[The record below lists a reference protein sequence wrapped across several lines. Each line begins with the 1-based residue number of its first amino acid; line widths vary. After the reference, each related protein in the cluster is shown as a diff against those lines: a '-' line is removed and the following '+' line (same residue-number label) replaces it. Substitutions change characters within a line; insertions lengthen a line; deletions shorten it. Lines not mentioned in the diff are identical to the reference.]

1 MTSAV
6 DSDEHSFEDLVASNR
21 LAPGPEDTTQRPV
34 SRWVLVAV
42 SVGLMAACFSQNPG
56 RLAQETSL
64 TLALQPVEL
73 MGRALHLWQPGFQ
86 FGQLVN
92 QTWGY
97 LFPIGP
103 FFAITSWLHVPAWWA
118 QRLWV
123 GFVFIAAFWGM
134 VRLSEAM
141 SIGTRWSRV
150 VGGVVYCL
158 APWFVVQGGN
168 PAAIMPGALLP
179 WIMLPL
185 VCSSVEGSPRRAAA
199 RSGVAIAFIGGVNVA
214 ATLAVLPAPLLYLL
228 TRKSR
233 PRGLLSWWLVAVALA
248 NFLWVVPLI
257 LQGHYGLNFLPFEET
272 SKTTTS
278 TASASEAL
286 LGTSGWLNFYH
297 LGATAIPAG
306 WTLVSVPSAIA
317 GSVLIAGIGLSGL
330 ALRRIPERFFL
341 VIVLSLGLV
350 LVAAGYGGH
359 LSGVFSAEFR
369 SLIDGPAAAF
379 RNISKFEPLIALP
392 LVMGLV
398 HILGLP
404 TLRQL
409 PAQWM
414 RVLLAAVAV
423 TVLAAAVILPAPF
436 IRSQLFPSTFQLP
449 TYWESA
455 GNWLNQRAGDET
467 SLLVPASANANY
479 NWGQPNAEPFEALL
493 HTPWA
498 VLNVIPL
505 GSVGSI
511 RLMQA
516 VENTL
521 DLGYPAS
528 GLADYLARA
537 GVGYLVVR
545 NDLNLGLT
553 GAPPPNQ
560 VVSVLADTP
569 GIRLVKQFGPRVP
582 GDKESRQ
589 VEIFKVER
597 PVQVVHAYPQSDPII
612 LSGGPDSLLSMADAG
627 LLDSKRA
634 TLLAG
639 DIGASSAAR
648 APGASWVVT
657 DTVQHVDTDFGS
669 VRDNTS
675 YPLTA
680 HQLSPDTGRA
690 PQQFLVVPGIAH
702 QTVAMPIGA
711 AGATSSSY
719 GSSGF
724 VLSPAEG
731 PASAFDNDPSTIWVA
746 NAADNSVGQWVSINF
761 GRSVPLTAIIVSPLD
776 DGPFRPRV
784 ERLRITTQRGSVVR
798 DIPAGENPQILRV
811 PQGRS
816 RWLRLTIEKD
826 AAPPVN
832 PGLSGA
838 GLRDVAVPGVT
849 FQLGLSV
856 PSDEAKAFSQPEAN
870 VPTYLFSSPINNAAY
885 SFGSASPVQAHL
897 IRSFTVPRAADF
909 AVTGTVTPRLG
920 SALDA
925 IRPPLTA
932 PDTPFVLPCGQGP
945 PIDVDGVSIPTQ
957 LSGTVEDLLS
967 LSPLELTACRT
978 VPLPAGRHLVTGD
991 DGQGPFRYTTLI
1003 VRDAV
1008 PPGRSTARSR
1018 SVTVKGF
1025 SGVNRE
1031 ISIGPGSA
1039 SYVALASNFNPGWSA
1054 SLNGNQL
1061 RSVRIDGWQQGWEVP
1076 AGHGGTIDVT
1086 FGPDHIYRITIFLG
1100 LLLLAALF
1108 VLAIVP
1114 SRYRRSSNPAEEGR
1128 IPPGVVMV
1136 AGATVV
1142 LALLGGPLA
1151 LALFPAIAVARLWPR
1166 LLPWVVAAA
1175 IACLGIVLVLQAG
1188 SEPNTGQGAFGAIAQ
1203 VCTLVAVAVV
1213 LGGVCEAAIS
1223 SGWWWKRRVRAPRH
1237 IRSTAERTQLT

>member
-6 DSDEHSFEDLVASNR
+6 ESDEESLEDLVASER
-21 LAPGPEDTTQRPV
+21 PARDPEDTTQRPV
-34 SRWVLVAV
+34 SRWVLAAV

-64 TLALQPVEL
+64 TLVLQPIGL

-86 FGQLVN
+86 FGQLDN

-103 FFAITSWLHVPAWWA
+103 FFAIVSWLHVPAWWA

-123 GFVFIAAFWGM
+123 GFVFIAAFWGL

-141 SIGTRWSRV
+141 CIGTRWSRV
-150 VGGVVYCL
+150 IGGVVYCL
-158 APWFVVQGGN
+158 MPWFVVQGGN
-168 PAAIMPGALLP
+168 PAAMMPGALLP

-185 VCSSVEGSPRRAAA
+185 VRSSTEGMPRRAAA
-199 RSGVAIAFIGGVNVA
+199 RSGVAIAFVGGVNVA

-228 TRKSR
+228 TRRSR
-233 PRGLLSWWLVAVALA
+233 PRGLLPWWLVAVALA

-272 SKTTTS
+272 AKTTTS
-278 TASASEAL
+278 TASASQAL
-286 LGTSGWLNFYH
+286 IGTSGWLNFYH
-297 LGATAIPAG
+297 IGAPAVPSG
-306 WTLVSVPSAIA
+306 WSLVSVPAAIA
-317 GSVLIAGIGLSGL
+317 GSVLIAGIGLAGL
-330 ALRRIPERFFL
+330 TLRRIPEYFFL
-341 VIVLSLGLV
+341 VLVLSLGMV

-359 LSGVFSAEFR
+359 VSGVFGAGFR

-404 TLRQL
+404 VLRQL

-414 RVLLAAVAV
+414 RVLLAALAVA
-423 TVLAAAVILPAPF
+423 VLAAAVILPAPF
-436 IRSQLFPSTFQLP
+436 IRAQLFPSTFELP

-455 GNWLNQRAGDET
+455 ANWLNQRAGDET
-467 SLLVPASANANY
+467 SLLLPASANATY
-479 NWGQPNAEPFEALL
+479 NWGQPNAEPFDSLL

-498 VLNVIPL
+498 VLNIIPL

-516 VENTL
+516 VEDTIE
-521 DLGYPAS
+521 LGDPAH

-545 NDLNLGLT
+545 NDLNLSLT
-553 GAPPPNQ
+553 GATPPNQ
-560 VVSVLADTP
+560 VAAVLADTP
-569 GIRLVKQFGPRVP
+569 GIRLVKEFGPRVP
-582 GDKESRQ
+582 GDAKAREVDIYR
-589 VEIFKVER
+589 VER
-597 PVQVVHAYPQSDPII
+597 SVQVVHAYPKSDPII
-612 LSGGPDSLLSMADAG
+612 LSGGPDSLLSMANAS

-639 DIGASSAAR
+639 DVGATSAAR
-648 APGASWVVT
+648 ARGASWVVT
-657 DTVQHVDTDFGS
+657 DTLQYVDTDFGS

-675 YPLTA
+675 YPLTPG
-680 HQLSPDTGRA
+680 QPSPDTGKT

-711 AGATSSSY
+711 AGASSSSY

-731 PASAFDNDPSTIWVA
+731 PASAFDDDPSTTWVA
-746 NAADNSVGQWVSINF
+746 NAADNSVGQWVSLNF
-761 GRSVPLTAIIVSPLD
+761 GRSVPLTAIIVRPLD

-784 ERLRITTQRGSVVR
+784 EQLRITTQRGSVVR
-798 DIPAGENPQILRV
+798 DIPAGENPQIVRV
-811 PQGRS
+811 PQGPS
-816 RWLRLTIEKD
+816 RWLRLTIDKTST
-826 AAPPVN
+826 PSVN
-832 PGLSGA
+832 PGLTGA
-838 GLRDVAVPGVT
+838 GLRDVAIPGVT

-856 PSDEAKAFSQPEAN
+856 PSDETKAFSRRDAN
-870 VPTYLFSSPINNAAY
+870 VPTYVFSSPINNPAY
-885 SFGSASPVQAHL
+885 SFGKASPVEAHL
-897 IRSFTVPRAADF
+897 IRSFTVPRAAVF
-909 AVTGTVTPRLG
+909 ALTGTVTPRPG

-925 IRPPLTA
+925 IIPPFAA
-932 PDTPFVLPCGQGP
+932 PDSPFVLPCGQGP
-945 PIDVDGVSIPTQ
+945 AININGVTIPTQ
-957 LSGTVEDLLS
+957 VSGIVGDLLS
-967 LSPLELTACRT
+967 VSPLQLTACRT
-978 VPLPAGRHLVTGD
+978 VPLAAGRHLLTGD

-1003 VRDAV
+1003 ATAPQVHA
-1008 PPGRSTARSR
+1008 TARNR
-1018 SVTVKGF
+1018 SVSVKGF
-1025 SGVNRE
+1025 GGDNRE

-1039 SYVALASNFNPGWSA
+1039 AYVALASNFNPGWA
-1054 SLNGNQL
+1054 ATLDGNQL
-1061 RSVRIDGWQQGWEVP
+1061 SPVRIDGWQQGWEVP
-1076 AGHGGTIDVT
+1076 AGHGGTIMVT
-1086 FGPDHIYRITIFLG
+1086 FSPDHIYRVILLLG

-1108 VLAIVP
+1108 VLAIMP
-1114 SRYRRSSNPAEEGR
+1114 SRYRRSSD
-1128 IPPGVVMV
+1128 PGAPGWMPQGAVLV
-1136 AGATVV
+1136 AGAAVV
-1142 LALLGGPLA
+1142 LLLLGGPVA
-1151 LALFPAIAVARLWPR
+1151 LALLPAIAVARYWPG

-1175 IACLGIVLVLQAG
+1175 IACLGVVLVLQAG
-1188 SEPNTGQGAFGAIAQ
+1188 SEPNTGQGAFGVTAQ
-1203 VCTLVAVAVV
+1203 VCTLVALAAV

-1223 SGWWWKRRVRAPRH
+1223 SGGWWKRRAQAPRH
-1237 IRSTAERTQLT
+1237 PRNPAERARLQ

>member
-1 MTSAV
+1 MVSC
-6 DSDEHSFEDLVASNR
+6 F
-21 LAPGPEDTTQRPV
+21 TQD
-34 SRWVLVAV
+34 
-42 SVGLMAACFSQNPG
+42 PG
-56 RLAQETSL
+56 RLVQETSL
-64 TLALQPVEL
+64 TLALEPL
-73 MGRALHLWQPGFQ
+73 AWMGRAFHLWQPGFQ
-86 FGQLVN
+86 FGQVVN
-92 QTWGY
+92 QTSGY

-103 FFAITSWLHVPAWWA
+103 FFAVAKWLHLPAWWA
-118 QRLWV
+118 QRLWI
-123 GFVFIAAFWGM
+123 GFVFIAAFWGL

-150 VGGVVYCL
+150 VGGVAYCL
-158 APWFVVQGGN
+158 APVLVVQGGN
-168 PAAIMPGALLP
+168 PAAMMPGALLP

-185 VCSSVEGSPRRAAA
+185 VRSSVEGLPRRAAA

-233 PRGLLSWWLVAVALA
+233 PRGLLAWWLVAVGLA

-272 SKTTTS
+272 AKTTTS

-297 LGATAIPAG
+297 LGAPAIPAG
-306 WTLVSVPSAIA
+306 WTLVSVPVAIA
-317 GSVLIAGIGLSGL
+317 GTVLIAGIGLSGL
-330 ALRRIPERFFL
+330 ALRKMPERFFL
-341 VIVLSLGLV
+341 VLVLSVGMV

-359 LSGVFSAEFR
+359 LSGVFGAGFR

-379 RNISKFEPLIALP
+379 RNISKFEPLIALS
-392 LVMGLV
+392 LVLGLV
-398 HILGLP
+398 HLLGLP
-404 TLRQL
+404 TLREL

-414 RVLLAAVAV
+414 RILLTAIAVA
-423 TVLAAAVILPAPF
+423 VLAAAVIIPAPF
-436 IRSQLFPSTFQLP
+436 VRGQLFPSAFQLP

-455 GNWLNQRAGDET
+455 ANWLNQRAGDET
-467 SLLVPASANANY
+467 SLLVPASAVPAY

-516 VENTL
+516 VENSL

-553 GAPPPNQ
+553 GAPSPNQ
-560 VVSVLADTP
+560 VTAVLAETP
-569 GIRLVKQFGPRVP
+569 GIRLVRQFGPRVS
-582 GDKESRQ
+582 GDRASRE

-597 PVQVVHAYPQSDPII
+597 PVQVVHAYPESDPVI

-627 LLDSKRA
+627 LLDPKRA

-657 DTVQHVDTDFGS
+657 DTVQRVDTDFGS

-680 HQLSPDTGRA
+680 HQLSPDTGKA

-724 VLSPAEG
+724 VLSPAQG
-731 PASAFDNDPSTIWVA
+731 PASAFDGDPSTMWVA
-746 NAADNSVGQWVSINF
+746 NAAGNSVGQWVSLDF
-761 GRSVPLTAIIVSPLD
+761 GRSVRLTAIIVSPLD

-784 ERLRITTQRGSVVR
+784 TRLRITTQRGSVVR
-798 DIPAGENPQILRV
+798 DIPSGESPQILRV

-816 RWLRLTIEKD
+816 QWMRLTIEKV
-826 AAPPVN
+826 AASSVN

-838 GLRDVAVPGVT
+838 GLRDVAIPGVT

-856 PSDEAKAFSQPEAN
+856 PSDEAKAFSRPGAN

-885 SFGSASPVQAHL
+885 SFGTASPVEAHL
-897 IRSFTVPRAADF
+897 IRSFEVPRAATF

-925 IRPPLTA
+925 IRPPFAA
-932 PDTPFVLPCGQGP
+932 PDSPFLLPCGQGP
-945 PIDVDGVSIPTQ
+945 SIDIDGVSLPTQ
-957 LSGTVEDLLS
+957 VSGTVKDLLS
-967 LSPLELTACRT
+967 LSPLRLTSCRV
-978 VPLPAGRHLVTGD
+978 VPLSAGRHQVTGV
-991 DGQGPFRYTTLI
+991 DGQGPFRYTTLT
-1003 VRDAV
+1003 VRDAAAQ
-1008 PPGRSTARSR
+1008 GQRSARTR
-1018 SVTVKGF
+1018 SVIVRGF

-1039 SYVALASNFNPGWSA
+1039 SYVALASNFNAGWA
-1054 SLNGNQL
+1054 ATLNGKQL
-1061 RSVRIDGWQQGWEVP
+1061 RPVRIDGWQQGWEVP

-1086 FGPDHIYRITIFLG
+1086 FGPDHIYRIA
-1100 LLLLAALF
+1100 LLLGILLLVALLA
-1108 VLAIVP
+1108 LAIVP
-1114 SRYRRSSNPAEEGR
+1114 SRYRRSSNPSEDW
-1128 IPPGVVMV
+1128 IPPGALLV
-1136 AGATVV
+1136 AGSVVV

-1151 LALFPAIAVARLWPR
+1151 LALIPAIVVARLWPR
-1166 LLPWVVAAA
+1166 FLPWAVAAA
-1175 IACLGIVLVLQAG
+1175 IAGLGVVLVLQAG
-1188 SEPNTGQGAFGAIAQ
+1188 AQPNTGQGAFGVPAQ
-1203 VCTLVAVAVV
+1203 VFTLVALAFV
-1213 LGGVCEAAIS
+1213 LGGVCEVGIS
-1223 SGWWWKRRVRAPRH
+1223 SGWWRRRRTRTPRH
-1237 IRSTAERTQLT
+1237 TRNPTAPTRLP

>member
-1 MTSAV
+1 MTSAIE
-6 DSDEHSFEDLVASNR
+6 SDEEPLQNL
-21 LAPGPEDTTQRPV
+21 LAPERVARDPEDATQRPV
-34 SRWVLVAV
+34 SPWVLVAV
-42 SVGLMAACFSQNPG
+42 SVGLMAACFGQSPG

-103 FFAITSWLHVPAWWA
+103 FFAIASWLHVPAWWA

-123 GFVFIAAFWGM
+123 GFVFIAAFWGL

-150 VGGVVYCL
+150 IGGVVYCL

-168 PAAIMPGALLP
+168 PAAMMPGALLP

-185 VCSSVEGSPRRAAA
+185 VRSSVEGLPRRAAA
-199 RSGVAIAFIGGVNVA
+199 RSGVAIALIGGVNVA

-272 SKTTTS
+272 ARTTTS

-297 LGATAIPAG
+297 LGASAIPAG
-306 WTLVSVPSAIA
+306 WTLVSVPVALA
-317 GSVLIAGIGLSGL
+317 GTVLIVGVGLSGL

-341 VIVLSLGLV
+341 VLVLSLGMV

-359 LSGVFSAEFR
+359 VSGVFGAGYR

-392 LVMGLV
+392 LAMGLV

-404 TLRQL
+404 ALRQL
-409 PAQWM
+409 PAQWL
-414 RVLLAAVAV
+414 RVLLAALAVA
-423 TVLAAAVILPAPF
+423 VLAAAVILPAPF
-436 IRSQLFPSTFQLP
+436 IRDQLFPSTFQLP
-449 TYWESA
+449 TYWQSA
-455 GNWLNQRAGDET
+455 ANWLNQRAGDET
-467 SLLVPASANANY
+467 SLLLPASANATY
-479 NWGQPNAEPFEALL
+479 NWGQPNAEPFDSLL

-516 VENTL
+516 VENSL
-521 DLGYPAS
+521 DSGYPAN

-537 GVGYLVVR
+537 GIGYLVVR
-545 NDLNLGLT
+545 NDLNLSLT

-560 VVSVLADTP
+560 VAAVLRDTP

-582 GDKESRQ
+582 GDATSRE

-597 PVQVVHAYPQSDPII
+597 PVEVVHAYPQRDPVI
-612 LSGGPDSLLSMADAG
+612 LSGGPDSLLSMANAG
-627 LLDSKRA
+627 LLDSNRA

-639 DIGASSAAR
+639 DIGASRAAR
-648 APGASWVVT
+648 ARGSSWVVT
-657 DTVQHVDTDFGS
+657 DTVQYVDTDFGS

-675 YPLTA
+675 YPLTPGE
-680 HQLSPDTGRA
+680 LSPDTGKP

-711 AGATSSSY
+711 AGVTSSSY

-731 PASAFDNDPSTIWVA
+731 PASAFDNDPSSIWVA

-784 ERLRITTQRGSVVR
+784 EKLRITTQRGSVVR
-798 DIPAGENPQILRV
+798 DILPGETPQILRV

-816 RWLRLTIEKD
+816 RWMRLTIERV
-826 AAPPVN
+826 AAPTVN

-838 GLRDVAVPGVT
+838 GLRDVAIPGVT
-849 FQLGLSV
+849 FQMGLSV
-856 PSDEAKAFSQPEAN
+856 PSDEAKAFSRPGAN

-885 SFGSASPVQAHL
+885 SYGTANPVEAHL
-897 IRSFTVPRAADF
+897 VRSFTVPRAAVF
-909 AVTGTVTPRLG
+909 ALTGTVTPRLG

-925 IRPPLTA
+925 VRPPLVA
-932 PDTPFVLPCGQGP
+932 PDSPFVLPCGQGP
-945 PIDVDGVSIPTQ
+945 PIDIDGVSIPTQ
-957 LSGTVEDLLS
+957 VSGTVKDLLS
-967 LSPLELTACRT
+967 LSPLQLTSCRV
-978 VPLPAGRHLVTGD
+978 VPLSAGRHLVAGVD
-991 DGQGPFRYTTLI
+991 DQGPFRYTTLV
-1003 VRDAV
+1003 VRDAAIQHTTV
-1008 PPGRSTARSR
+1008 RSR
-1018 SVTVKGF
+1018 SVSVKGF
-1025 SGVNRE
+1025 SGDNPE

-1039 SYVALASNFNPGWSA
+1039 SYVALASNFNSGWA
-1054 SLNGNQL
+1054 ATLNGDHL
-1061 RSVRIDGWQQGWEVP
+1061 RPVRIDGWQQGWAVP
-1076 AGHGGTIDVT
+1076 AGHGGTILVT
-1086 FGPDHIYRITIFLG
+1086 YSPDHLYRITLLLG
-1100 LLLLAALF
+1100 LLLLAGLF
-1108 VLAIVP
+1108 VLALVP
-1114 SRYRRSSNPAEEGR
+1114 SRYRRSSNPVAVGWV
-1128 IPPGVVMV
+1128 PPGVVFV
-1136 AGATVV
+1136 AGSAAVLLLLGGPVV
-1142 LALLGGPLA
+1142 LALP
-1151 LALFPAIAVARLWPR
+1151 PAIVVARVWPR

-1175 IACLGIVLVLQAG
+1175 IACLGVVLVLQAG
-1188 SEPNTGQGAFGAIAQ
+1188 AEPNTGQGAFGVTAQ
-1203 VCTLVAVAVV
+1203 VCTLVALAAV
-1213 LGGVCEAAIS
+1213 LGGVCEAGIS
-1223 SGWWWKRRVRAPRH
+1223 SGWWWKPRAQTAQHVRDT
-1237 IRSTAERTQLT
+1237 SERTRQT

>member
-6 DSDEHSFEDLVASNR
+6 ESDEESLENLVASETYAR
-21 LAPGPEDTTQRPV
+21 DPEDPAQRPV
-34 SRWVLVAV
+34 SSWVLGAV
-42 SVGLMAACFSQNPG
+42 SVALMVSCFSQDSG
-56 RLAQETSL
+56 RLVQETSL
-64 TLALQPVEL
+64 TLALEPVAW

-86 FGQLVN
+86 FGQVIN
-92 QTWGY
+92 QTSGY

-103 FFAITSWLHVPAWWA
+103 FFAVASWLHIPTWWA
-118 QRLWV
+118 QRLWI
-123 GFVFIAAFWGM
+123 GFVFIAAFWGL
-134 VRLSEAM
+134 VRLAEAM

-150 VGGVVYCL
+150 VGGIVYCL
-158 APWFVVQGGN
+158 APVFVALGGN

-185 VCSSVEGSPRRAAA
+185 VRSSVEGLPRRAAA
-199 RSGVAIAFIGGVNVA
+199 RSGVAIALIGGVNVA
-214 ATLAVLPAPLLYLL
+214 ASLAVLPAPLLYLL
-228 TRKSR
+228 TRRSR
-233 PRGLLSWWLVAVALA
+233 PRGLLTWWLVAVGLA

-272 SKTTTS
+272 AKTTTS

-297 LGATAIPAG
+297 LGAPAIPAG
-306 WTLVSVPSAIA
+306 WTLVSVPVAIA
-317 GSVLIAGIGLSGL
+317 GTVLIVGIGLSGL

-341 VIVLSLGLV
+341 VLLLSLGMV

-359 LSGVFSAEFR
+359 VSGVFGAGFR
-369 SLIDGPAAAF
+369 SLINGPAAAF
-379 RNISKFEPLIALP
+379 RNISKFEPLIALS

-398 HILGLP
+398 HVLGLP

-414 RVLLAAVAV
+414 RFALATMAVA
-423 TVLAAAVILPAPF
+423 VLAAAVILPAPF
-436 IRSQLFPSTFQLP
+436 IRDQLFPSAFQLP

-455 GNWLNQRAGDET
+455 ANWLNQRAGDKT
-467 SLLVPASANANY
+467 SLLVPASANADY

-516 VENTL
+516 VENSL
-521 DLGYPAS
+521 DLGYPA
-528 GLADYLARA
+528 GGMADYLARA

-560 VVSVLADTP
+560 VVAVLRDTP

-582 GDKESRQ
+582 GDKTSRE

-597 PVQVVHAYPQSDPII
+597 PVQVVHSYPERNPVV
-612 LSGGPDSLLSMADAG
+612 LSGGPDSLLAMADAG

-639 DIGASSAAR
+639 DIGASRAAR

-675 YPLTA
+675 FPLA
-680 HQLSPDTGRA
+680 PGQLSPDTGKP

-711 AGATSSSY
+711 ARVTSSSY

-731 PASAFDNDPSTIWVA
+731 PASAFDDDPSTIWVA

-761 GRSVPLTAIIVSPLD
+761 GRSVPLTAIVVRPLD
-776 DGPFRPRV
+776 EGPFRPRV
-784 ERLRITTQRGSVVR
+784 ERLRISTQRGSVVR
-798 DIPAGENPQILRV
+798 DIPAGETPQIVRV
-811 PQGRS
+811 PHGRS
-816 RWLRLTIEKD
+816 RWLRLTIERV
-826 AAPPVN
+826 AAPSVN

-849 FQLGLSV
+849 FQLGLAV
-856 PSDEAKAFSQPEAN
+856 PSDETKAFSRPGAN

-885 SFGSASPVQAHL
+885 SFGTASPVEAHL
-897 IRSFTVPRAADF
+897 IRSFTVPRAAVF

-920 SALDA
+920 SALDS
-925 IRPPLTA
+925 ILPPFAA
-932 PDTPFVLPCGQGP
+932 PNTPFVLPCGEGP
-945 PIDVDGVSIPTQ
+945 PIDIDGVSIPTQ
-957 LSGTVEDLLS
+957 VSGTVQDLLS
-967 LSPLELTACRT
+967 LSPLQLTSCRI
-978 VPLPAGRHLVTGD
+978 VPLSAGRHLVTGD
-991 DGQGPFRYTTLI
+991 DGAGPFRYTTLI
-1003 VRDAV
+1003 VRPAAPQGHTTV
-1008 PPGRSTARSR
+1008 RSR
-1018 SVTVKGF
+1018 SVSVKGF

-1039 SYVALASNFNPGWSA
+1039 SYVALASNFNPGWTA
-1054 SLNGNQL
+1054 TLNGNHL
-1061 RSVRIDGWQQGWEVP
+1061 PPVRIDGWQQGWVVP
-1076 AGHGGTIDVT
+1076 AGHGGTITVT
-1086 FGPDHIYRITIFLG
+1086 FSPDHIYRISLLVG
-1100 LLLLAALF
+1100 LLLLAGLF

-1114 SRYRRSSNPAEEGR
+1114 SRYRRSSNPTAGGW
-1128 IPPGVVMV
+1128 IPPGAVLV
-1136 AGATVV
+1136 AGSAVV
-1142 LALLGGPLA
+1142 LILLGGPVA
-1151 LALFPAIAVARLWPR
+1151 LALVPAIVVARFWPR
-1166 LLPWVVAAA
+1166 LLPWVVVAA
-1175 IACLGIVLVLQAG
+1175 IACLGVVLVLQAG
-1188 SEPNTGQGAFGAIAQ
+1188 SQPNTGQGAFGVTAQ
-1203 VCTLVAVAVV
+1203 VCTLVALAAV
-1213 LGGVCEAAIS
+1213 LGGLCEVAIS
-1223 SGWWWKRRVRAPRH
+1223 SGWWIRRTQTPRH
-1237 IRSTAERTQLT
+1237 AHNPAARTRQP